1 MMTLST
7 LSGMRSYRGTN
18 VIITGASSGLGAEFA
33 ARFAARGAGVVL
45 VARREDRLRDLAQKL
60 ESQHG
65 VSAVPLALD
74 LGRPDAAAQL
84 RGMLDE
90 RGIRVHSLLNNAGFG
105 AKGAFI
111 DSDPERMQ
119 QMVALNIATLVS
131 LTREFLPDLV
141 ASGNGVLVNLASTA
155 AYQPVPS
162 MAVYAASK
170 AFVLSFTEA
179 IAYETRGTGLGV
191 LALSPG
197 PTRTEFFD
205 VVGETVATPGGFE
218 TADEV
223 VTRALKELDRAHP
236 RASVVSGRMNAI
248 QARLVG
254 VLPRRLALNVSG
266 RVA

>member
-1 MMTLST
+1 MMPLST
-7 LSGMRSYRGTN
+7 LSDMRRYRGTN

-60 ESQHG
+60 EREHD

-105 AKGAFI
+105 TKGAFI

-141 ASGNGVLVNLASTA
+141 ASGDGVLVNLASTA

-170 AFVLSFTEA
+170 AFVLSFTES

-197 PTRTEFFD
+197 
-205 VVGETVATPGGFE
+205 
-218 TADEV
+218 
-223 VTRALKELDRAHP
+223 
-236 RASVVSGRMNAI
+236 
-248 QARLVG
+248 
-254 VLPRRLALNVSG
+254 
-266 RVA
+266 

>member
-1 MMTLST
+1 MTTILAFVF
-7 LSGMRSYRGTN
+7 
-18 VIITGASSGLGAEFA
+18 VIGVLVFVHELGHFLA
-33 ARFAARGAGVVL
+33 ARRVGVRVLTFSIGFGPRIFGFTRGGT
-45 VARREDRLRDLAQKL
+45 DYCI
-60 ESQHG
+60 
-65 VSAVPLALD
+65 SAVPLALD

-141 ASGNGVLVNLASTA
+141 SGNGVLVNLASTA

-170 AFVLSFTEA
+170 AFVLSFTES

-254 VLPRRLALNVSG
+254 MLPRRLALNVSG

>member
-1 MMTLST
+1 
-7 LSGMRSYRGTN
+7 MRDYRGTN

-60 ESQHG
+60 ESRHG

-74 LGRPDAAAQL
+74 LGRPDAAASL

-141 ASGNGVLVNLASTA
+141 SGNGVLVNLASTA

-170 AFVLSFTEA
+170 AFVLSFTES

-254 VLPRRLALNVSG
+254 MLPRRLALNVSG